1 MTTPTGP
8 LHSAEAFVTPRVGRR
23 ARMTA
28 PALWAVGMLAA
39 VVLLHVRD
47 PHESGSYAYCP
58 WLLLTGTPC
67 PGCGGLRAVHDLTN
81 GDIAAAVSSNL
92 LVVAL
97 IPVAVLLWVG
107 WTRSRWRGRTFTTP
121 LFSVP
126 ALTSLLVVVVAFG
139 VLRNVEATSWL
150 AP

>member
-1 MTTPTGP
+1 M
-8 LHSAEAFVTPRVGRR
+8 A
-23 ARMTA
+23 A
-28 PALWAVGMLAA
+28 PVLWAVGMLAA
-39 VVLLHVRD
+39 VALLHVRD

-81 GDIAAAVSSNL
+81 GDLAAAASSNL
-92 LVVAL
+92 LVVTL
-97 IPVAVLLWVG
+97 IPVAVLLWAA
-107 WTRSRWRGRTFTTP
+107 WTRSRWRGRPFSTP
-121 LFSVP
+121 LFSTS
-126 ALTSLLVVVVAFG
+126 ALASLLVVAIAFG

>member
-8 LHSAEAFVTPRVGRR
+8 LDSAGAFATPRGRR

-39 VVLLHVRD
+39 VVVLHVRD

-81 GDIAAAVSSNL
+81 GELAAALSSNL

-97 IPVAVLLWVG
+97 IPVAVLLWAA

-126 ALTSLLVVVVAFG
+126 ALASLLAVAIAFG

>member
-1 MTTPTGP
+1 
-8 LHSAEAFVTPRVGRR
+8 
-23 ARMTA
+23 MTA
-28 PALWAVGMLAA
+28 PVLWAVGMIAA

-81 GDIAAAVSSNL
+81 GDVAAAVSSNL

-97 IPVAVLLWVG
+97 IPVAVLLWAA
-107 WTRSRWRGRTFTTP
+107 WARSRWRGRTFTTP

-126 ALTSLLVVVVAFG
+126 ALASLLVVAVAFG
-139 VLRNVEATSWL
+139 VLRNVEAASWL